1 MKVPTL
7 RGDRLTAVIA
17 AAVVGVL
24 GVTAAVVG
32 VGVSSASPKLADV
45 GAWLWSSGRGT
56 VVHANGLSGK
66 VDGRIE
72 NVAKPGSHLKIVQ
85 DGATVLLVDQVTGV
99 VSRIE
104 PSQLTVVQTRDFQ
117 AARLQLVVSG
127 DAAYAVDPEGS
138 VQRID
143 PATLNA
149 VGAPIALPRPLGR
162 SAVDGG
168 GRLWVPVPASGHAV
182 PVRDG
187 VKGQEVSVGEAGD
200 PLVLTIAGGLPVI
213 TDTRASV
220 AITIG
225 DDGTR
230 SRFVLPE
237 GVTAA
242 GHGGVLSPAHTDGP
256 TVPILVPGPEGLLLL
271 LDTASGQISQTKL
284 SQVVADPSGLGV
296 PQVLGSRAYIPDTL
310 AGRLIVW
317 DAAAK
322 SFVKPIQVTARPG
335 PFEVFVRD
343 GLLWAD
349 DENGDG
355 AVVIDPDGH
364 RHGVQKND
372 PDVPGPT
379 RTPVPEPTPST
390 PPTGDRTTTPD
401 QPPVS
406 EGPSTGPTRTQNE
419 VPPESSP
426 TPTPRRS
433 RTPSPSL
440 TPAPTRT
447 PTPTPTPRP
456 SAPGPPGS
464 VSVQSGPG
472 RIDVTFSPSA
482 GGTVDHYTLTGSPAG
497 GQISPAGVSG
507 EGPFQFQVT
516 GGDCD
521 KEYTFTVVAHWQG
534 GDVSSDPSG
543 AAKPC
548 VAPGAPANFQA
559 KPKNHG
565 ADLTWSAPE
574 NAGGSAVTYT
584 LSGAA
589 TKDGVQGTSFSVEG
603 LKNNQKYD
611 FVLKAKNAAG
621 QGQSTASAAA
631 DLAYPR
637 QAYQNANNNQTN
649 TIVRPGTGKTGE
661 VGKIPQGQYI
671 SITVICQL
679 KGDSVTESESHETS
693 DIWDRIE
700 WNGGVG
706 YLSDTLMKTP
716 RGGFPAAPLFQCDD

>member
-1 MKVPTL
+1 MP

-32 VGVSSASPKLADV
+32 VGVSSASPTLADV
-45 GAWLWSSGRGT
+45 GAWLWSSGKGT

-72 NVAKPGSHLKIVQ
+72 NVAKPGSHLKVVQ
-85 DGATVLLVDQVTGV
+85 DGATVLLVDQATGV

-117 AARLQLVVSG
+117 AAHLQLVVAG
-127 DAAYAVDPEGS
+127 HAAYAVDPEGS

-168 GRLWVPVPASGHAV
+168 SRLWVPVPASGRAV
-182 PVRDG
+182 PVREG
-187 VKGQEVSVGEAGD
+187 LKGQEVAVGEAGD
-200 PLVLTIAGGLPVI
+200 PLVLTVAGGVPVV
-213 TDTRASV
+213 TDTRASSAL
-220 AITIG
+220 AIG
-225 DDGTR
+225 ADGTR
-230 SRFVLPE
+230 SRFELPKA
-237 GVTAA
+237 VTGA

-256 TVPILVPGPEGLLLL
+256 TVPLLVPGSEGLLLL

-284 SQVVADPSGLGV
+284 SQVVDDPSGLGV
-296 PQVLGSRAYIPDTL
+296 PQVLGSRVYVPDTRT
-310 AGRLIVW
+310 GRLIVW

-322 SFVKPIQVTARPG
+322 TFLKPIPVTARPG
-335 PFEVFVRD
+335 SFDVFVRD

-349 DENGDG
+349 DQNGDG
-355 AVVIDPDGH
+355 AVVIDPEGREH
-364 RHGVQKND
+364 RVQKDD
-372 PDVPGPT
+372 PNVPGPS
-379 RTPVPEPTPST
+379 RTPRPELTPST
-390 PPTGDRTTTPD
+390 PPTGDRSTPSA
-401 QPPVS
+401 PPAS
-406 EGPSTGPTRTQNE
+406 GEPSAGPTGTHDT
-419 VPPESSP
+419 VPPEASP
-426 TPTPRRS
+426 TPSRS
-433 RTPSPSL
+433 RTA
-440 TPAPTRT
+440 TPG
-447 PTPTPTPRP
+447 P
-456 SAPGPPGS
+456 SAPGS
-464 VSVQSGPG
+464 VSVRSGPG

-482 GGTVDHYTLTGSPAG
+482 AGTVDHYTLTGSPAG
-497 GQISPAGVSG
+497 GQISPARVSG
-507 EGPFQFQVT
+507 EGPFQFEVT
-516 GGDCD
+516 GGDCA
-521 KEYTFTVVAHWQG
+521 KEYRFTVVAHWRG
-534 GDVSSDPSG
+534 GEVSSEPSG

-548 VAPGAPANFQA
+548 VAPAAPASFQA

-565 ADLTWSAPE
+565 ADLSWGAPE
-574 NAGGSAVTYT
+574 NAKGSTVTYA

-589 TKDGVQGTSFSVEG
+589 TADAIQGTSFSAEG
-603 LKNNQKYD
+603 LKNTQKYD

-621 QGQSTASAAA
+621 EGQSTASATA

-637 QAYQNANNNQTN
+637 QAYQNANNNQTD
-649 TIVRPGTGKTGE
+649 TIIRPGTSKTGK
-661 VGKIPQGQYI
+661 VGSIPQGQYI

-679 KGDSVTESESHETS
+679 KGDSVTEAESQETS
-693 DIWDRIE
+693 DTWDRIE